1 MPDFCCCQNE
11 KVNDAMARNLIN
23 KYIWIIDTIQRYG
36 RITREELNRLWV
48 KSSLSD
54 GEPLARRT
62 FYNYRQGIEDT
73 FNMTVECDPATFEY
87 YIDTSGSEQDDRLRN
102 WLLDA
107 ASMSGMLSDSR
118 DVSDRIV
125 LEDVPSARVNL
136 PVVIQAM
143 KEACRINFSYR
154 AYNRIN
160 TKRNITVEPYFV
172 RIFKQL
178 WYVVGFNTKDG
189 MIKTY
194 SLDRMSDV
202 VIRNEHFDVPKG
214 FNAADYFKDC
224 FGIMQSKGEP
234 KNVTLK
240 VTSNQA
246 KYFRA
251 LPLHHSQSE
260 EIHDNYSLF
269 HYRLLITYD
278 FIQEILSHGSQVE
291 VVAPAELKAMVVN
304 ELHAALDNYNS

>member
-1 MPDFCCCQNE
+1 
-11 KVNDAMARNLIN
+11 MAKNLIN

-36 RITREELNRLWV
+36 RISRDELNRLWI
-48 KSSLSD
+48 KSSVSD

-62 FYNYRQGIEDT
+62 FYNYRRGIEET
-73 FNMTVECDPATFEY
+73 FNVTVECDQSTFEY
-87 YIDTSGSEQDDRLRN
+87 YIDTSGGEQDDRLRN

-107 ASMSGMLSDSR
+107 ASMSGMLSDSH

-125 LEDVPSARVNL
+125 LEDVPSARGNL
-136 PVVIQAM
+136 PVVIQAI
-143 KEACRINFSYR
+143 KDSCRINFSYR
-154 AYNRIN
+154 AYNRVN
-160 TKRNITVEPYFV
+160 TKHDITIEPYFV

-178 WYVVGFNTKDG
+178 WYVIGFNVKDG

-202 VIRNEHFDVPKG
+202 VIRNEHFEMPPG
-214 FNAADYFKDC
+214 FSAADYFKDC

-234 KNVTLK
+234 KYITLK
-240 VTSNQA
+240 ATSNQA

-260 EIHDNYSLF
+260 EVHDSYSLF

-278 FIQEILSHGSQVE
+278 FVQEILSHGSQVE
-291 VVAPAELKAMVVN
+291 VIAPPELKAMVVN
-304 ELHAALDNYNS
+304 ELRAALDNYS

>member
-1 MPDFCCCQNE
+1 
-11 KVNDAMARNLIN
+11 MARNLIN
-23 KYIWIIDTIQRYG
+23 KYIWIIDTIQRHG
-36 RITREELNRLWV
+36 RITRDELNRLWV

-62 FYNYRQGIEDT
+62 FYNYRQGILDT
-73 FNMTVECDPATFEY
+73 FNVAVECDQGTFEY
-87 YIDTSGSEQDDRLRN
+87 YIDTSGSEQDGRLRN

-107 ASMSGMLSDSR
+107 ASMSGMLSDSH

-125 LEDVPSARVNL
+125 LEDVPSARGNL

-143 KEACRINFSYR
+143 KESCRLCFSYR
-154 AYNRIN
+154 AYNRVN
-160 TKRNITVEPYFV
+160 TKRNIVVEPYFV

-178 WYVVGFNTKDG
+178 WYVIGYNVKDA

-202 VIRNEHFDVPKG
+202 TISGEHFEVPVG
-214 FNAADYFKDC
+214 FSAADYFKDC

-234 KNVTLK
+234 KDVVLK
-240 VTSNQA
+240 ASSNQA

-260 EIHDNYSLF
+260 EVHDSYSLF
-269 HYRLLITYD
+269 HYHLLITYD

-291 VVAPAELKAMVVN
+291 VIAPPELKAMVVS
-304 ELHAALDNYNS
+304 ELRTALANYG

>member
-1 MPDFCCCQNE
+1 
-11 KVNDAMARNLIN
+11 MARNLIN
-23 KYIWIIDTIQRYG
+23 KYIWIIDTIQRHG
-36 RITREELNRLWV
+36 RITRDELNRLWV

-62 FYNYRQGIEDT
+62 FYNYRQGILDT
-73 FNMTVECDPATFEY
+73 FNVAVECDQGTFEY
-87 YIDTSGSEQDDRLRN
+87 YIDTSGSEQDGRLRN

-107 ASMSGMLSDSR
+107 ASMSGMLSDSHG
-118 DVSDRIV
+118 VSDRIV
-125 LEDVPSARVNL
+125 LADVPSARGNL
-136 PVVIQAM
+136 PGVIQAM
-143 KEACRINFSYR
+143 KESCRLCFSYR
-154 AYNRIN
+154 AYNRVN
-160 TKRNITVEPYFV
+160 TKRNIVVEPYFV

-178 WYVVGFNTKDG
+178 WYVIGYNIKDA

-202 VIRNEHFDVPKG
+202 TIRNEHFEVPAG
-214 FNAADYFKDC
+214 FSAADYFKDC

-234 KNVTLK
+234 KDVVLK
-240 VTSNQA
+240 ASSNQA

-260 EIHDNYSLF
+260 EVHDSYSLF
-269 HYRLLITYD
+269 HYHLLITYD

-291 VVAPAELKAMVVN
+291 VIAPPELKAMVVN
-304 ELHAALDNYNS
+304 ELRTALANYG

>member
-1 MPDFCCCQNE
+1 
-11 KVNDAMARNLIN
+11 MARNLIN
-23 KYIWIIDTIQRYG
+23 KYIWIIDTIQRHG
-36 RITREELNRLWV
+36 RITRDELNRLWV

-62 FYNYRQGIEDT
+62 FYNYRQGILDT
-73 FNMTVECDPATFEY
+73 FNVAVECDQGTFEY
-87 YIDTSGSEQDDRLRN
+87 YIDTSGSEQDGRLRN

-107 ASMSGMLSDSR
+107 ASMSGMLSDSH

-125 LEDVPSARVNL
+125 LEDVPSARGNL

-143 KEACRINFSYR
+143 KESCRLCFSYR
-154 AYNRIN
+154 AYNRVN
-160 TKRNITVEPYFV
+160 TKRNIVVEPYFV

-178 WYVVGFNTKDG
+178 WYVIGYNVKDA

-202 VIRNEHFDVPKG
+202 TISGEHFEVPVG
-214 FNAADYFKDC
+214 FSAADYFKDC

-234 KNVTLK
+234 KDVVLK
-240 VTSNQA
+240 ASSNQA

-260 EIHDNYSLF
+260 EVHDSYSLF
-269 HYRLLITYD
+269 HYHLLITYD

-291 VVAPAELKAMVVN
+291 VIAPPELKAMVVN
-304 ELHAALDNYNS
+304 ELRMALANYG

>member
-1 MPDFCCCQNE
+1 
-11 KVNDAMARNLIN
+11 MAKNLIN

-36 RITREELNRLWV
+36 RITRDELNRLWV

-62 FYNYRQGIEDT
+62 FYNYRQGIMDT
-73 FNMTVECDPATFEY
+73 FNVVVECDPATFEY
-87 YIDTSGSEQDDRLRN
+87 YIDTSGNEQDGRLRN

-125 LEDVPSARVNL
+125 LEDVPSARENL
-136 PVVIQAM
+136 PVIIQAM
-143 KEACRINFSYR
+143 KESCRICFSYR
-154 AYNRIN
+154 AYNRVN
-160 TKRNITVEPYFV
+160 TKRNIVVEPYFV

-178 WYVVGFNTKDG
+178 WYVIGFNIKDG

-202 VIRNEHFDVPKG
+202 TIRNEHFEVPQG
-214 FNAADYFKDC
+214 FSAADYFKDC
-224 FGIMQSKGEP
+224 FGIMQSKSEP
-234 KNVTLK
+234 KNVILK
-240 VTSNQA
+240 VSSNQA

-260 EIHDNYSLF
+260 EVHDSYSLF

-291 VVAPAELKAMVVN
+291 VMSPPELKAMVVN
-304 ELHAALDNYNS
+304 ELRTALANYG

>member
-1 MPDFCCCQNE
+1 
-11 KVNDAMARNLIN
+11 MARNLIN

-36 RITREELNRLWV
+36 RITRDELNRLWV
-48 KSSLSD
+48 RSSLSD
-54 GEPLARRT
+54 GSPIARRT
-62 FYNYRQGIEDT
+62 FYNYRQGIQDM
-73 FNMTVECDPATFEY
+73 FNVSVECDPATFEY
-87 YIDTSGSEQDDRLRN
+87 YIDASGSEQDYRLRN

-118 DVSDRIV
+118 DVAERIV
-125 LEDVPSARVNL
+125 LEDVPSARGNL

-143 KEACRINFSYR
+143 KESCRVCFSYQ

-160 TKRNITVEPYFV
+160 TKRNIIVEPYFV

-178 WYVVGFNTKDG
+178 WYVVGFNVKDG

-202 VIRNEHFDVPKG
+202 TIRNEHFSVPSG
-214 FNAADYFKDC
+214 FSAADYFKDC

-234 KNVTLK
+234 KNVVLK
-240 VTSNQA
+240 ATSNQA

-251 LPLHHSQSE
+251 LPLHRSQRE
-260 EIHDNYSLF
+260 EIHDSYSLF
-269 HYRLLITYD
+269 YYKLLITYD
-278 FIQEILSHGSQVE
+278 FIQEILSHGAQVE
-291 VVAPAELKAMVVN
+291 VVSPPELKAIVVN
-304 ELHAALDNYNS
+304 ELRAALANYG

>member
-1 MPDFCCCQNE
+1 
-11 KVNDAMARNLIN
+11 MARNLIN

-36 RITREELNRLWV
+36 RITREELNNLWV
-48 KSSLSD
+48 KSSVSD

-62 FYNYRQGIEDT
+62 FYNYRQGIADT
-73 FNMTVECDPATFEY
+73 FNVEVECDPSTFEY
-87 YIDTSGSEQDDRLRN
+87 YIDTSGNEQDDRLRN

-125 LEDVPSARVNL
+125 LEDVPSARGNL
-136 PVVIQAM
+136 PVVIQAI
-143 KEACRINFSYR
+143 KESNRINFSYR
-154 AYNRIN
+154 AYNRVN
-160 TKRNITVEPYFV
+160 TKRNITIEPYFV

-178 WYVVGFNTKDG
+178 WYVIGYNTRDG

-202 VIRNEHFDVPKG
+202 VIRKEHFSMPKG
-214 FNAADYFKDC
+214 FSAADYFKDC

-234 KNVTLK
+234 KEVVLK

-251 LPLHHSQSE
+251 LPLHRSQNE
-260 EIHDNYSLF
+260 EIHDSYSLF

-291 VVAPAELKAMVVN
+291 VVAPPELKAMVVN
-304 ELHAALDNYNS
+304 ELRTALAQYN